1 VTESEHWYKPGEVRP
16 RELAMLPRCPDCT
29 SPDPSGR
36 PPMFHPAHRWGPCWV
51 KLPDGELCPHG
62 VSCLVTS
69 SPPQFSDIVAGRP
82 PLPVA

>member
-1 VTESEHWYKPGEVRP
+1 MTESEHWYKPGEVRP

-51 KLPDGELCPHG
+51 RLPDGELCAHQEP
-62 VSCLVTS
+62 T
-69 SPPQFSDIVAGRP
+69 AEAR
-82 PLPVA
+82 